1 MAKLKTA
8 VMISGRGTNMGAL
21 ARAAI
26 NPDFPAEIV
35 LVISNR
41 PNVDGLDLAREHGI
55 RIRVVDHTE
64 FEGREEHEEVI
75 TTALEESGVEMV
87 CLGGYMRILTEAFIN
102 RWRGQL
108 INIHPS
114 LLPAFRGVDTHER
127 AIECGVR
134 IHGCTVHF
142 VSIDLDAGP
151 IIAQAAVPVLPGDDA
166 EILSARVLEVE
177 HDLYPKA
184 LALIADRRVRWSGSD
199 AVADMDVIGGDVALF
214 PAAQADSNET

>member
-8 VMISGRGTNMGAL
+8 IMISGRGTNMGAL

-41 PNVDGLDLAREHGI
+41 PHVAGLELAREHGI

-64 FEGREEHEEVI
+64 FESREDHEEKI
-75 TTALEESGVEMV
+75 TEALEEAGAGMV
-87 CLGGYMRILTEAFIN
+87 CLAGYMRILTETFIN

-108 INIHPS
+108 INVHPS
-114 LLPAFRGVDTHER
+114 LLPAFRGIDTHER
-127 AIECGVR
+127 ALERGCR

-142 VSIDLDAGP
+142 VNTDLDAGP

-166 EILSARVLEVE
+166 EALSERVLAIE
-177 HDLYPKA
+177 HELYPKA

-199 AVADMDVIGGDVALF
+199 AVADMDVTVDDVALF
-214 PAAQADSNET
+214 PAPAQLQE